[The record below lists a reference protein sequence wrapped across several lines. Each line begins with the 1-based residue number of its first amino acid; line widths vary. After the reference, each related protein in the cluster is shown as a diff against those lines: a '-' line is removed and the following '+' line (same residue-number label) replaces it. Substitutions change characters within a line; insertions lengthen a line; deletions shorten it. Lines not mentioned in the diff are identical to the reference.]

1 MEIGGYTMKTNSS
14 SHNLILILGMVGIL
28 VLAGIFDYTLDAL
41 AVQNSETGTLDLL
54 LVWLFPL
61 LEFLWALAA
70 VGLVWYIIAGR
81 SYSRWVCAVY
91 LIFGLVLL
99 YASPILYVTNLPD
112 SLYVILIYLT
122 PGSMLYQA
130 SGITAAIGL
139 LSLWFWQAPASI
151 PVEEKSEGNQIEN
164 PVD

>member
-1 MEIGGYTMKTNSS
+1 MKNKGS
-14 SHNLILILGMVGIL
+14 SHSLILILGMIGIL
-28 VLAGIFDYTLDAL
+28 ALAGLFDYTLDAL

-70 VGLVWYIIAGR
+70 VGLVWYMIAGR
-81 SYSRWVCAVY
+81 TYSRWVCAVY
-91 LIFGLVLL
+91 LIVGLVLL
-99 YASPILYVTNLPD
+99 YASPILYVTNIPE

-139 LSLWFWQAPASI
+139 LSLWFWQAPMSNPA
-151 PVEEKSEGNQIEN
+151 EKNDSEIVQIEN
-164 PVD
+164 PGD

>member
-1 MEIGGYTMKTNSS
+1 MKNNRSPHS
-14 SHNLILILGMVGIL
+14 LILILGMVGIL
-28 VLAGIFDYTLDAL
+28 ALAGLFDYTLDAL

-70 VGLVWYIIAGR
+70 VGLVWYMIAGR
-81 SYSRWVCAVY
+81 TYSRWVCAVY
-91 LIFGLVLL
+91 LIVGLVLL
-99 YASPILYVTNLPD
+99 YASPILYVTNLPE

-139 LSLWFWQAPASI
+139 LSLWFWQTPVNI
-151 PVEEKSEGNQIEN
+151 PTKEEDSEEDQIEN
-164 PVD
+164 QVD